1 MRLSGPPGVGAPG
14 FAPLPPE
21 TWGHKLH
28 PTNMNLEAVTSMTL
42 LSPRKNTPWGTCPGW
57 RGQRKAGQK
66 SQDSKETLSLSSPW
80 RGWGPGSEP

>member
-42 LSPRKNTPWGTCPGW
+42 LSPRKNTPWGTCPG
-57 RGQRKAGQK
+57 
-66 SQDSKETLSLSSPW
+66 
-80 RGWGPGSEP
+80 